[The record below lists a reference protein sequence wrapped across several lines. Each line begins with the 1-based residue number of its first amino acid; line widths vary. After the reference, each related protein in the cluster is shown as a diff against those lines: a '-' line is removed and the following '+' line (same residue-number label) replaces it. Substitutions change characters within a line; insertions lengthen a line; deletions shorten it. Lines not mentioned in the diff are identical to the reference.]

1 MFFSAWS
8 ASAISVQP
16 SAPCSHP
23 HSEAVKRCSQLC
35 HVSHLLL
42 VGSFYFWDIHL
53 FTFCILG
60 EIDVFTWPYHFPV
73 VFLTY
78 FTTTLR
84 SQVELC
90 VAASPSWPCPSWDAW
105 TTSLPVVWR
114 HFRSYDVT
122 AGICWSQLV
131 RLHTGELFIYIQ
143 THNYTVIHIQY
154 IPK

>member
-16 SAPCSHP
+16 SAPC
-23 HSEAVKRCSQLC
+23 QMQ
-35 HVSHLLL
+35 SHLEMQSTVPCKQFTFSWILL
-42 VGSFYFWDIHL
+42 FWDIHL